1 MIYSKMDINCDLGE
15 GMGNDAEIMAY
26 INSCNIA
33 CGGHAGDKDTMI
45 KTLHL
50 AKKHGVKAGA
60 HTSFEDKKNFGR
72 MDLSVS
78 KGVLKA
84 QLINQIDALNQL
96 AKAENMK
103 LHHVKAHG
111 ALYNMAAKSG
121 EIAQI
126 IVEAVQFFEQN
137 LYIYVPFDSE
147 LEKKAK
153 IMGVPYKIEVFADRN
168 YDDDFN
174 LLSRKEPLAV
184 LETTEEVKSRV
195 EKMIREG
202 TLISLHGIKRSIN
215 FDTLCVHG
223 DHPHALEIVRELSYL
238 KRRLN

>member
-15 GMGNDAEIMAY
+15 GMANDAEIMAY

-33 CGGHAGDKDTMI
+33 CGGHAGDKNSMI
-45 KTLHL
+45 KTLKL
-50 AKKHGVKAGA
+50 AKKYGVRAGA
-60 HTSFEDKKNFGR
+60 HPSFEDVENFGR
-72 MDLSVS
+72 KELLVS
-78 KGVLKA
+78 KPVLKA
-84 QLINQIDALNQL
+84 QLIGQIDALNQL
-96 AKAENMK
+96 ALDENMK

-111 ALYNMAAKSG
+111 ALYNMAAKSS

-126 IVEAVQFFEQN
+126 IVEAVQFFKQN
-137 LYIYVPFDSE
+137 LFIYAPFDSE

-153 IMGVPYKIEVFADRN
+153 IMGVPYMIEVFADRN

-174 LLSRKEPLAV
+174 LLSRKEPMALI
-184 LETTEEVKSRV
+184 ETTEEVKSRV
-195 EKMIREG
+195 EKMISEG

-223 DHPHALEIVRELSYL
+223 DHPYALEIVRELFIL
-238 KRRLN
+238 KEG

>member
-1 MIYSKMDINCDLGE
+1 MIFSKMDINCDLGE
-15 GMGNDAEIMAY
+15 GRGNDAEIMAY

-33 CGGHAGDKDTMI
+33 CGGHTGDKNTMI
-45 KTLHL
+45 KALRL
-50 AKKHGVKAGA
+50 AKKHSVKVGA
-60 HTSFEDKKNFGR
+60 HPSFEDVENFGR
-72 MDLSVS
+72 KNLSVS

-84 QLINQIDALNQL
+84 QLIGQIDALNQL
-96 AKAENMK
+96 AIKENMK

-126 IVEAVQFFEQN
+126 IIEAVQFFKQN
-137 LYIYVPFDSE
+137 LYIYAPFDSE

-153 IMGVPYKIEVFADRN
+153 IMGVPYMIEVFADRN

-174 LLSRKEPLAV
+174 LLSRKVPLAV
-184 LETTEEVKSRV
+184 IETTEEVKSRV
-195 EKMIREG
+195 EKMIKEG

-223 DHPHALEIVRELSYL
+223 DHPYALEIVRELFIL
-238 KRRLN
+238 KED

>member
-1 MIYSKMDINCDLGE
+1 MAVMDINCDLGE
-15 GMGNDAEIMAY
+15 GMGNDDKIMPY

-33 CGGHAGDKDTMI
+33 CGGHAGDKNTMI

-50 AKKHGVKAGA
+50 AKKYGVKAGA
-60 HTSFEDKKNFGR
+60 HPSYEDKINFGR
-72 MDLSVS
+72 KELSVS
-78 KGVLKA
+78 KGLLKA
-84 QLINQIDALNQL
+84 QLINQIDVLNQL
-96 AKAENMK
+96 AKDENMK

-126 IVEAVQFFEQN
+126 IVEAVQFVEQN
-137 LYIYVPFDSE
+137 LYIYAPFDSE

-153 IMGVPYKIEVFADRN
+153 IMGVPYMIEVFADRN

-174 LLSRKEPLAV
+174 LLSRKVPLAV
-184 LETTEEVKSRV
+184 IETTEEVKSRV
-195 EKMIREG
+195 KKMIKEG

-223 DHPHALEIVRELSYL
+223 DHPHALEIVRELFIL
-238 KRRLN
+238 KED

>member
-1 MIYSKMDINCDLGE
+1 MAVMDINCDLGE
-15 GMGNDAEIMAY
+15 GMGNDDKIMPY
-26 INSCNIA
+26 IDSCNIA
-33 CGGHAGDKDTMI
+33 CGGHAGDKNTMI

-50 AKKHGVKAGA
+50 AKKYGVKAGA
-60 HTSFEDKKNFGR
+60 HPSYEDKINFGR
-72 MDLSVS
+72 KELSVS
-78 KGVLKA
+78 KGLLKA
-84 QLINQIDALNQL
+84 QLINQIDVLNQL
-96 AKAENMK
+96 AKDENMK

-126 IVEAVQFFEQN
+126 IVEAVQFVEQN
-137 LYIYVPFDSE
+137 LYIYAPFDSE

-153 IMGVPYKIEVFADRN
+153 IMGVPYMIEVFADRN

-174 LLSRKEPLAV
+174 LLSRVEPMAV
-184 LETTEEVKSRV
+184 IETTEEVKSRV